1 MQRHALFKY
10 LVYYPVT
17 LAKGELVA
25 LHLPAYRR
33 QQYHS
38 PSDLLA
44 FQATHLLRLL
54 KHASRH
60 SAHYRGHL
68 DSAIAALSSG
78 STPQAA
84 LALVPYLTKADLIS
98 GRHNLTTRNRFW
110 SSKKTTGGST
120 GEPVTLSKNP
130 DALAR
135 ERAATWRSYE
145 WAGISIGDVQARFWG
160 LPHTRSARLKAKITD
175 ALSNRFRISAFDLK
189 STGIARHYDRL
200 RSRRPDYLYGY
211 VSAIVALADH
221 MLRHSLAPVDSVR
234 AVITTSEI
242 LSDADRSLISS
253 AFRSPVFNE
262 YGCGEVGSIAHECE
276 RRSLHTMSDNLII
289 EIDRR
294 DSSADSGEIV
304 VTDLFNF
311 ATPLIRYRLGDY
323 VTAGDT
329 DCPCGRTLP
338 TIGSVRGRAY
348 DLVHLKS
355 GEIMH
360 PEALMY
366 ILEAIQQDTGEFRQ
380 FQVVQEDI
388 DSFTV
393 RIVPH
398 RPTSEKVAQRIQ
410 RDFAQRISA
419 SASVSVVEVGELPRE
434 PSGKMRVVKSL
445 VPQIR

>member
-160 LPHTRSARLKAKITD
+160 LPHTRSARAKAEITD

-253 AFRSPVFNE
+253 AFRTPVFNE
-262 YGCGEVGSIAHECE
+262 
-276 RRSLHTMSDNLII
+276 
-289 EIDRR
+289 
-294 DSSADSGEIV
+294 
-304 VTDLFNF
+304 
-311 ATPLIRYRLGDY
+311 
-323 VTAGDT
+323 
-329 DCPCGRTLP
+329 
-338 TIGSVRGRAY
+338 
-348 DLVHLKS
+348 
-355 GEIMH
+355 
-360 PEALMY
+360 
-366 ILEAIQQDTGEFRQ
+366 
-380 FQVVQEDI
+380 
-388 DSFTV
+388 
-393 RIVPH
+393 
-398 RPTSEKVAQRIQ
+398 
-410 RDFAQRISA
+410 
-419 SASVSVVEVGELPRE
+419 
-434 PSGKMRVVKSL
+434 
-445 VPQIR
+445 